1 MNAPAYQPVPEPA
14 PEPVPDLLVLA
25 SPDHGWRERIA
36 AAFEQATPGLPP
48 RLECIDELSAL
59 ADASCGNGVWL
70 LDEAWLP
77 AFLAEHP
84 VPRDFD
90 PPPRLVVRFD
100 HLCSEGVFSA
110 ISVGVR
116 GCLPIDAAP
125 EEVLQAVRAVRAGEL
140 WLSRRLYAE
149 VLTHLLAQVQVHAAV
164 RRHEEGGERMTERQR
179 EIAACVARGMSNKQ
193 IGRQLGISPT
203 TVKTHLHNIF
213 ERVGVGGRT
222 LLALRAMD
230 AENR

>member
-1 MNAPAYQPVPEPA
+1 MNALAQQVVSQLA
-14 PEPVPDLLVLA
+14 PDLLVLA
-25 SPDHGWRERIA
+25 SPDRDWRGRIE
-36 AAFEQATPGLPP
+36 AAFQHAAPGLPP
-48 RLECIDELSAL
+48 QFVCIDDVSAL
-59 ADASCGNGVWL
+59 AGSSCGSGVWL
-70 LDEAWLP
+70 IDDAWLP
-77 AFLAEHP
+77 AFLADHP
-84 VPRDFD
+84 VAPDFD
-90 PPPRLVVRFD
+90 PAPKLVVRFE

-110 ISVGVR
+110 IGVGVR
-116 GCLPIDAAP
+116 GCLSIDAAP

-140 WLSRRLYAE
+140 WLSRKLFAE

-164 RRHEEGGERMTERQR
+164 HRHEEGGERMTERQR

-230 AENR
+230 VENR

>member
-1 MNAPAYQPVPEPA
+1 MNALAYKMASEPA
-14 PEPVPDLLVLA
+14 PDLLVLA
-25 SPDHGWRERIA
+25 SPDRDWCERIE
-36 AAFEQATPGLPP
+36 AAFRDATPGLPL
-48 RLECIDELSAL
+48 RFQCLEDVSAI
-59 ADASCGNGVWL
+59 AAASCGSGVWL
-70 LDEAWLP
+70 VDEAWLP
-77 AFLAEHP
+77 SFLSEHP
-84 VPRDFD
+84 VPPDFD
-90 PPPRLVVRFD
+90 PAPRLVVRFE

-116 GCLPIDAAP
+116 GCLSIDATP

-140 WLSRRLYAE
+140 WLSRKLFAE

-164 RRHEEGGERMTERQR
+164 RHHEEGGERMTERQR